1 METFLI
7 LLVFVGVPLAV
18 VALIIIGAVHRA
30 KQRKTLYE
38 AANKYLKS

>member
-7 LLVFVGVPLAV
+7 LLIFAGGPLALA
-18 VALIIIGAVHRA
+18 ALIIVGAVHRA

-38 AANKYLKS
+38 AASKYLHS